1 MFRRHDRSV
10 VSASTSLAFGT
21 ALSLAA
27 LAFPAW
33 AQDSGDADA
42 VSEEP
47 APPASCV
54 SADPDRSLRL
64 LDRELRDTPALTAAP
79 LRKLNAQLSRGE
91 CFSAASTAVD
101 ALLIGGDESPGAY
114 YLEARVDALAGRR
127 NVAERKADA
136 ALGRAPGYAPL
147 LVLKASLLL
156 DREQRAPARE
166 LLAQADA
173 AQPGDLRSA
182 FQRMRVDALDAPK
195 GDGARQLFK
204 VLRDTSMPP
213 DIRDVAMQTLLY
225 LTALDIDKKQDAVR
239 EGLRFE
245 SQTSRADKLNTL
257 ARLLAEE
264 SGKTEAAR
272 KLLQQ
277 VLDDKQVG
285 QQSQHM
291 AEVLMAETW
300 LLDAARIDPMPSARN
315 AELVAKAR
323 AAANDDM
330 VPLAGRIR
338 GLHDLSALLPFV
350 ADVHDANERGPDGLT
365 LVCRGAQLLDES
377 KIRRALEAGAE
388 VDSEC
393 SGSTALAYVVRQGP
407 GFFSIKRDILALL
420 LAAGANPDPKLYPG
434 SSYTAM
440 SFCAESLPGCA
451 EALLPT
457 LKEYAKP
464 AAATPSAPT
473 VTQ

>member
-1 MFRRHDRSV
+1 MSRRQTGFCHRASRAFVHSV
-10 VSASTSLAFGT
+10 ALLVFAAPVLAQESADDTT
-21 ALSLAA
+21 AGA
-27 LAFPAW
+27 
-33 AQDSGDADA
+33 
-42 VSEEP
+42 EP
-47 APPASCV
+47 APPASCTSV
-54 SADPDRSLRL
+54 NPDRSLRL
-64 LDRELRDTPALTAAP
+64 LDREVRDTPALAAAP

-91 CFSAASTAVD
+91 CQSIAAAAIDAV
-101 ALLIGGDESPGAY
+101 LIAGDESPGAY
-114 YLEARVDALAGRR
+114 YLEARADALAGRR
-127 NVAERKADA
+127 NVAERKVAA
-136 ALGRAPGYAPL
+136 ALERSPGYAPL

-156 DREQRAPARE
+156 DREQRVQARE
-166 LLAQADA
+166 LLSQAETS
-173 AQPGDLRSA
+173 QPGDLRSA

-195 GDGARQLFK
+195 GDGARQLMK
-204 VLRDTSMPP
+204 VLRDDKLPP
-213 DIRDVAMQTLLY
+213 DVRDGAMQTVLY

-239 EGLRFE
+239 EGLLFE

-277 VLDDKQVG
+277 VLDNKQALPDAT
-285 QQSQHM
+285 HM

-300 LLDAARIDPMPSARN
+300 LLDAARIDPQPSARN
-315 AELVAKAR
+315 ADLVAKAR
-323 AAANDDM
+323 AAANEDM

-350 ADVHDANERGPDGLT
+350 ADVHDANARGPDGLT
-365 LVCRGAQLLDES
+365 LICRGAQLLDES
-377 KIRRALEAGAE
+377 KIRRALEAGAD

-407 GFFSIKRDILALL
+407 GFFNLKRDILAVL

-457 LKEYAKP
+457 LKEYAHQAP
-464 AAATPSAPT
+464 AAAPAST
-473 VTQ
+473 VTK